1 MWSKL
6 GWAELAVALSAAGDT
21 TQAVEQYRR
30 VIELDPKN
38 LTAYFNCAT
47 LLEKLGRLD
56 DAIKTI
62 ETALAVEPDNTLIS
76 EILARKHKAQR
87 QQPPTVSTPKPTGS
101 EP

>member
-38 LTAYFNCAT
+38 LTA
-47 LLEKLGRLD
+47 
-56 DAIKTI
+56 
-62 ETALAVEPDNTLIS
+62 
-76 EILARKHKAQR
+76 
-87 QQPPTVSTPKPTGS
+87 
-101 EP
+101 